1 MVKIARLLTC
11 LLLVMLVILPV
22 AAQDDTDL
30 PEPPLP
36 SYVLIVVV
44 DGLRS
49 DAIAEA
55 ETPNFDTLIEIG
67 AADMEAET
75 VFPPATLP
83 AITSILTGYDVEQH
97 GVDWNSDEA
106 MTIETPTMLTLAQ
119 EAGYRA
125 AMVTGKTLL
134 NQLHQRDDVV
144 YEEGLLGDRSVVDR
158 AIELLEDGYEVLFIH
173 FPNPDFFGHRRGW
186 MSDIYLF
193 ELEET
198 DRQLGRLLAALDT
211 LGIAE
216 EALIIVTSDHGGSDF
231 DHGADIPEDML
242 VPWIIAGVGVAQG
255 AELEDISVMDT
266 AATALWTLDLPLP
279 EDLSGRPVVEAF
291 EAED

>member
-279 EDLSGRPVVEAF
+279 EDLSGRPVIEAF